1 MDLLIQQ
8 VFSGLATGAIYAS
21 LALALV
27 MIFNSTNHIN
37 FAQGEMALLSTYFA
51 WTLMAAG
58 LPYWAAFLLT
68 VIVSFA
74 FGVVVERVVIR
85 SFHNAPHLSL
95 VVVFIGLLL
104 TFNALAGWIWGFL
117 LKEFPS
123 PVRNLSTGTPLIGAH
138 ELFVVAA
145 TLALL
150 VVLYCFF
157 RFTTLGLA
165 MRAAALNPV
174 SARLVGIRVSRMLAL
189 GWGLA
194 GALGA
199 VAGMLVA
206 PIVYLDP
213 HMMIGILLYA
223 FASAMLGGL
232 SNPAGA
238 VAGGLLFGVMENLVG
253 TYLIGH
259 ELKLTFALVVVIA
272 VLLVRPAGL
281 FGKVTVKRV

>member
-8 VFSGLATGAIYAS
+8 IVSGLATGSIYAS

-51 WTLMAAG
+51 WTLVAAG
-58 LPYWAAFLLT
+58 FSYWAAFAIT
-68 VIVSFA
+68 VVVSFA
-74 FGVVVERVVIR
+74 FGVAVERIVIR
-85 SFHNAPHLSL
+85 SFRDAPHLSL

-104 TFNALAGWIWGFL
+104 AFNALAGWIWGFL

-123 PVRNLSTGTPLIGAH
+123 PVRGLSTGTPLIGAH
-138 ELFVVAA
+138 ELFVLAV
-145 TLALL
+145 TLSLL
-150 VVLYCFF
+150 AVLFVFF

-165 MRAAALNPV
+165 LRAAALNPG
-174 SARLVGIRVSRMLAL
+174 SARLVGIRVGWILAL

-206 PIVYLDP
+206 PVVYLDP
-213 HMMIGILLYA
+213 NMMIGILLYA

-232 SNPAGA
+232 GNPAGA
-238 VAGGLLFGVMENLVG
+238 VAGGLIFGVMENIVG
-253 TYLIGH
+253 TYVIGH

-281 FGKVTVKRV
+281 FGKVIVKRV

>member
-1 MDLLIQQ
+1 MDLFVQQ
-8 VFSGLATGAIYAS
+8 IFSGLATGAIYAS

-51 WTLMAAG
+51 WTLLSIG
-58 LPYWAAFLLT
+58 FPYWAAFLVT
-68 VIVSFA
+68 VVVSFV
-74 FGVVVERVVIR
+74 FGVALERTIIR
-85 SFHNAPHLSL
+85 TFQKAQHLSL
-95 VVVFIGLLL
+95 VVVFVGLLL
-104 TFNALAGWIWGFL
+104 TFNAMAGWIWGYL

-123 PVRNLSTGTPLIGAH
+123 PVRSLATGTRLIGAH
-138 ELFVVAA
+138 EAFVLAV

-150 VVLYCFF
+150 LVLFVFF
-157 RFTTLGLA
+157 RYTKLGLA
-165 MRAAALNPV
+165 MRAAALNPA
-174 SARLVGIRVSRMLAL
+174 SARLAGIRVGWMLAF

-199 VAGMLVA
+199 VAGMLIA

-213 HMMIGILLYA
+213 SMMLGVLLYA

-238 VAGGLLFGVMENLVG
+238 VAGGLIFGIMENLVG

-259 ELKLTFALVVVIA
+259 ELKLTFALIVVIT

-281 FGKVTVKRV
+281 FGKIVVRRV

>member
-1 MDLLIQQ
+1 MDLFIQQ
-8 VFSGLATGAIYAS
+8 IVSGLATGAIYAS

-51 WTLMAAG
+51 WTLLAVG
-58 LPYWAAFLLT
+58 IPYWAAFPMT
-68 VIVSFA
+68 IVVSFV
-74 FGVVVERVVIR
+74 FGVLVERTIIR
-85 SFHNAPHLSL
+85 SFRNAPHLSL
-95 VVVFIGLLL
+95 VVVFIALLL
-104 TFNALAGWIWGFL
+104 AFNALAGWVWGFL
-117 LKEFPS
+117 LREFPS
-123 PVRNLSTGTPLIGAH
+123 PVRSLSTGTPLIGAH
-138 ELFVVAA
+138 ELFV
-145 TLALL
+145 LL
-150 VVLYCFF
+150 VTLGLLGALYIFF
-157 RFTTLGLA
+157 RFTVLGLA

-174 SARLVGIRVSRMLAL
+174 SARLVGIRVGWMLAL

-206 PIVYLDP
+206 PVVYLDP
-213 HMMIGILLYA
+213 NMMIGILLYA

-232 SNPAGA
+232 GNPIGA
-238 VAGGLLFGVMENLVG
+238 VAGALIFGVMENIVG

-259 ELKLTFALVVVIA
+259 ELKLSFALVVVVA

-281 FGKVTVKRV
+281 FGHVAVKRV

>member
-51 WTLMAAG
+51 WTLMAVG

>member
-1 MDLLIQQ
+1 
-8 VFSGLATGAIYAS
+8 
-21 LALALV
+21 

-37 FAQGEMALLSTYFA
+37 FAQGEMALLSTYLA
-51 WTLMAAG
+51 WTLIAVG
-58 LPYWAAFLLT
+58 LPYWVAFVLT
-68 VIVSFA
+68 VIASFA
-74 FGVVVERVVIR
+74 FGVLIERVIIR
-85 SFHNAPHLSL
+85 SFRDAPHLSL

-104 TFNALAGWIWGFL
+104 AFNALAGWIWGFL

-138 ELFVVAA
+138 ELFVLVI

-150 VVLYCFF
+150 AVLYVFF

-174 SARLVGIRVSRMLAL
+174 SARLVGIRVGWMLAL

-206 PIVYLDP
+206 PVVYLDP
-213 HMMIGILLYA
+213 NMMIGILLYA

-238 VAGGLLFGVMENLVG
+238 VAGGLIFGVMENLVG

-259 ELKLTFALVVVIA
+259 ELKLTFALVVVVA
-272 VLLVRPAGL
+272 VLLARPAGL
-281 FGKVTVKRV
+281 FGKVIVKRV

>member
-1 MDLLIQQ
+1 MDLFIQQ
-8 VFSGLATGAIYAS
+8 ICSGLATGAIYAS

-27 MIFNSTNHIN
+27 MIFNSTSHIN

-51 WTLMAAG
+51 WTLLAVG
-58 LPYWAAFLLT
+58 IPYWAAFLIT
-68 VIVSFA
+68 IVISFG
-74 FGVVVERVVIR
+74 FGVVVERTIIR
-85 SFHNAPHLSL
+85 SFHNAQHLSL
-95 VVVFIGLLL
+95 VVVFVGLLL
-104 TFNALAGWIWGFL
+104 AFNALAAWIWGSL

-123 PVRNLSTGTPLIGAH
+123 PVRSFSTGTPLIGAH
-138 ELFVVAA
+138 ELFV
-145 TLALL
+145 LL
-150 VVLYCFF
+150 VMLGLLGGLYVFF

-165 MRAAALNPV
+165 MRAAARNPV
-174 SARLVGIRVSRMLAL
+174 SARLVGIRVGWMLAL

-213 HMMIGILLYA
+213 NMMIGILLYA

-232 SNPAGA
+232 GNPAGA
-238 VAGGLLFGVMENLVG
+238 VAGGLIFGIMENIVG

-259 ELKLTFALVVVIA
+259 ELKLTFALVMVVA

-281 FGKVTVKRV
+281 FGKVIVKRV

>member
-8 VFSGLATGAIYAS
+8 IFSGLATGSIYAS

-37 FAQGEMALLSTYFA
+37 FAQGEMALISTYFA
-51 WTLMAAG
+51 WTLIALG
-58 LPYWAAFLLT
+58 FPYWAAFPLT
-68 VIVSFA
+68 IVASFA
-74 FGVVVERVVIR
+74 FGVLVERLLIR

-104 TFNALAGWIWGFL
+104 AFNALAGWIWGFL

-123 PVRNLSTGTPLIGAH
+123 PVRNLNTGTPLIAAH
-138 ELFVVAA
+138 ELFVLCV
-145 TLALL
+145 TLGLL
-150 VVLYCFF
+150 AVLYIFF

-165 MRAAALNPV
+165 MRAAALNPT
-174 SARLVGIRVSRMLAL
+174 SARLVGIRVGWMLAL

-213 HMMIGILLYA
+213 SMMIGILLYA

-232 SNPAGA
+232 NNPAGA
-238 VAGGLLFGVMENLVG
+238 VAGGLIFGVVENLVG

-259 ELKLTFALVVVIA
+259 ELKLTFALIVVIA
-272 VLLVRPAGL
+272 VLLIRPAGL
-281 FGKVTVKRV
+281 FGKVIVKRV

>member
-27 MIFNSTNHIN
+27 MIYNSTNHIN

-51 WTLMAAG
+51 WTLLAIG
-58 LPYWAAFLLT
+58 IPYWVAFAITVAASFIFGILVERT
-68 VIVSFA
+68 VIRA
-74 FGVVVERVVIR
+74 FQ
-85 SFHNAPHLSL
+85 NAPHLSL

-104 TFNALAGWIWGFL
+104 IFNSVAGWLWGFL
-117 LKEFPS
+117 LKELPS
-123 PVRNLSTGTPLIGAH
+123 PVERISTGTRLISAH
-138 ELFVVAA
+138 ELFVIAV
-145 TLALL
+145 TLVLL
-150 VVLYCFF
+150 TLLYLFF

-165 MRAAALNPV
+165 MRAAALNPA
-174 SARLVGIRVSRMLAL
+174 SSRLVGIRVGWMLAL

-213 HMMIGILLYA
+213 NMMLGILLYA

-232 SNPAGA
+232 GNPAGA
-238 VAGGLLFGVMENLVG
+238 VAGGLIFGVMENLVG
-253 TYLIGH
+253 TFIIGH
-259 ELKLTFALVVVIA
+259 ELKLTFALIVVVI
-272 VLLVRPAGL
+272 VLLVKPAGL
-281 FGKVTVKRV
+281 FGKVVTKRV

>member
-27 MIFNSTNHIN
+27 MIYNSTNHIN

-51 WTLMAAG
+51 WTLLAIG
-58 LPYWAAFLLT
+58 IPYWVAFAITVAASFIFGILVERT
-68 VIVSFA
+68 VIRA
-74 FGVVVERVVIR
+74 FQ
-85 SFHNAPHLSL
+85 NAPHLSL

-104 TFNALAGWIWGFL
+104 IFNSVAGWLWGFL
-117 LKEFPS
+117 LKELPS
-123 PVRNLSTGTPLIGAH
+123 PVERISTGTRLISAH
-138 ELFVVAA
+138 ELFVIAV
-145 TLALL
+145 TLVLL
-150 VVLYCFF
+150 TLLYLFF

-165 MRAAALNPV
+165 MRAAALNPA
-174 SARLVGIRVSRMLAL
+174 SSRLVGIRVGWMLAL

-213 HMMIGILLYA
+213 NMMLGILLYA

-232 SNPAGA
+232 GNPAGT
-238 VAGGLLFGVMENLVG
+238 VAGGLIFGVMENLVG
-253 TYLIGH
+253 TFIIGH
-259 ELKLTFALVVVIA
+259 ELKLTFALIVVVI
-272 VLLVRPAGL
+272 VLLVKPAGL
-281 FGKVTVKRV
+281 FGKVVTKRV

>member
-1 MDLLIQQ
+1 MALLIQQ
-8 VFSGLATGAIYAS
+8 IASGLATGAIYAS

-37 FAQGEMALLSTYFA
+37 FAQGEMALLSTYLA
-51 WTLMAAG
+51 WTLIAVG
-58 LPYWAAFLLT
+58 LPYWLAFPLT
-68 VIVSFA
+68 VIASFA
-74 FGVVVERVVIR
+74 FGVLVERLLIR
-85 SFHNAPHLSL
+85 SFHDAPHL
-95 VVVFIGLLL
+95 IG
-104 TFNALAGWIWGFL
+104 T
-117 LKEFPS
+117 
-123 PVRNLSTGTPLIGAH
+123 H
-138 ELFVVAA
+138 ELFVLTVILGL
-145 TLALL
+145 LAI
-150 VVLYCFF
+150 LYIFF

-174 SARLVGIRVSRMLAL
+174 SARLVGIRVGWMLAL

-213 HMMIGILLYA
+213 NMMIGILLYA

-238 VAGGLLFGVMENLVG
+238 VAGGLIFGVMENVVG

-259 ELKLTFALVVVIA
+259 ELKLTFALAVVVA

>member
-51 WTLMAAG
+51 WTLMAVG

-104 TFNALAGWIWGFL
+104 TFNAMAGWIWGFL

-138 ELFVVAA
+138 ELFVVVA

-213 HMMIGILLYA
+213 NMMIGILLYA